1 MSQTV
6 NISIV
11 SVVVAII
18 AVGGLW
24 TYSSLDKADI
34 NTVDTNEQESPVV
47 ANTPEDTQVPDPDEA
62 PVQQDIDASA
72 FTFVSCSD
80 SLYSDSPEQYEAWEQ
95 KFSELYPNL
104 RVYDAGAYC
113 VLNND
118 YQLISFSYFS
128 TDGTV
133 NNAGQVVAL
142 FDGNDQLLKTTE
154 NFRCNTMGD
163 LGYPV
168 FMSLENSVVT
178 MMCSSG
184 DAGHYLRETYELHLD
199 TFAHKLTATESSLVQ

>member
-6 NISIV
+6 NLSII

-24 TYSSLDKADI
+24 VFLSLGTAG
-34 NTVDTNEQESPVV
+34 TNKQESLVV
-47 ANTPEDTQVPDPDEA
+47 ANTPEDTQPSDSDEA
-62 PVQQDIDASA
+62 PAQQDLDTST

-95 KFSELYPNL
+95 KFSELYPDL

-118 YQLISFSYFS
+118 YQLVSFSYFS

-142 FDGNDQLLKTTE
+142 FDERDQLVKATE

-168 FMSLENSVVT
+168 FTSLEKGVVT
-178 MMCSSG
+178 MVCSSG
-184 DAGHYLRETYELHLD
+184 DAGNYLRETYELHLD
-199 TFAHKLTATESSLVQ
+199 TFAYTLATTESGPIQN